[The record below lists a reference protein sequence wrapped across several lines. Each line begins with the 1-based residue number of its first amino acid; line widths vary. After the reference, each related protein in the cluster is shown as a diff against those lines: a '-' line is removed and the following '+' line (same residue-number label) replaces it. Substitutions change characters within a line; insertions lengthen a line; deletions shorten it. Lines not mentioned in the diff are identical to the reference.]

1 MKFRVFAT
9 RVQPAPPPS
18 PMRLEVA
25 LIEER
30 PAASGSDE
38 AAVYSRSFD
47 EVERLA
53 LVLADSTLDARYKT
67 AIMTTCDRAMREWNM
82 AKGSDAI
89 VDIDRKQL
97 LPLNFVPASHS
108 SVGIPAR

>member
-18 PMRLEVA
+18 PMRLEIA
-25 LIEER
+25 LVEER
-30 PAASGSDE
+30 LAVPGSEE
-38 AAVYSRSFD
+38 AAIYSRSFD

-53 LVLADSTLDARYKT
+53 VVLADSTLDTRYKT
-67 AIMTTCDRAMREWNM
+67 AIMTTCDRAMREWNL
-82 AKGSDAI
+82 AKGSDTL

-97 LPLNFVPASHS
+97 SALNFAPASRS

>member
-25 LIEER
+25 LVEER
-30 PAASGSDE
+30 PAASGTDD
-38 AAVYSRSFD
+38 AAVYSQSFD
-47 EVERLA
+47 QVERLA

-67 AIMTTCDRAMREWNM
+67 AIMTTCDRAMREWNL
-82 AKGSDAI
+82 AKGSDTI
-89 VDIDRKQL
+89 VDIDRRQL
-97 LPLNFVPASHS
+97 LALNFAPASRS
-108 SVGIPAR
+108 TL